1 MKNLLVGIFLLL
13 APIMNGQA
21 VHYRIETGKPQQ
33 IMEHFS
39 SSDAWSTQFVGLWP
53 QEKQNQMADWLF
65 SMETDSKGQPKGIGL
80 PLWRFYVGA
89 GSTEQGEESQ
99 IGSVWTRAE
108 CFLQADGTYNWDK
121 MKGQRNFIKL
131 AKERGVNQFLAFL
144 NSPPVNFTQNG
155 LATNT
160 GRDGTFNMKADC
172 YVKYAAYLADIIE
185 GVEKHDGI
193 KFNYICPFNE
203 PDGHWNWLG
212 PKQEGTPATNR
223 EIAKTVRLIS
233 KEFVKRKIDTQILIS
248 ESSDYRCMF
257 DNHMTDWQRG
267 HQIQTFFSPDSTATY
282 LGDTPNVPRL
292 MVGHSYWTNTPL
304 KSLHDIR
311 CQLRDTLDK
320 YKVDFWQ
327 TELCIMHNDKEI
339 GGIPGFDSTMKTAL
353 YVARVIHH
361 DIVFAHA
368 KSWQWWRTFGEKNR
382 NALVRIFPDSTLLD
396 GEIADTKLLW
406 AIGNYSRF
414 VRPGAVRLA
423 VSAFDKNGRLIHE
436 GDTEQT
442 GLMCSSFRNT
452 DGSKVLV
459 VLNYGKQD
467 RTFLLDQ
474 DVVSREMWQQYR
486 TSDREGE
493 SLKPVGRVE
502 NGKMVCIPA
511 RSMVTL
517 VSSGEK

>member
-1 MKNLLVGIFLLL
+1 
-13 APIMNGQA
+13 
-21 VHYRIETGKPQQ
+21 
-33 IMEHFS
+33 
-39 SSDAWSTQFVGLWP
+39 
-53 QEKQNQMADWLF
+53 
-65 SMETDSKGQPKGIGL
+65 
-80 PLWRFYVGA
+80 
-89 GSTEQGEESQ
+89 
-99 IGSVWTRAE
+99 
-108 CFLQADGTYNWDK
+108 
-121 MKGQRNFIKL
+121 
-131 AKERGVNQFLAFL
+131 
-144 NSPPVNFTQNG
+144 
-155 LATNT
+155 
-160 GRDGTFNMKADC
+160 
-172 YVKYAAYLADIIE
+172 
-185 GVEKHDGI
+185 
-193 KFNYICPFNE
+193 
-203 PDGHWNWLG
+203 
-212 PKQEGTPATNR
+212 
-223 EIAKTVRLIS
+223 
-233 KEFVKRKIDTQILIS
+233 
-248 ESSDYRCMF
+248 
-257 DNHMTDWQRG
+257 
-267 HQIQTFFSPDSTATY
+267 
-282 LGDTPNVPRL
+282 
-292 MVGHSYWTNTPL
+292 
-304 KSLHDIR
+304 
-311 CQLRDTLDK
+311 
-320 YKVDFWQ
+320 
-327 TELCIMHNDKEI
+327 
-339 GGIPGFDSTMKTAL
+339 MKTAL

-502 NGKMVCIPA
+502 NGKIVCIPA

>member
-131 AKERGVNQFLAFL
+131 AKERGVNKFLAFL

-160 GRDGTFNMKADC
+160 GRDGTFNMKSDC

-248 ESSDYRCMF
+248 DSSDYRCMF

-320 YKVDFWQ
+320 YKVEFRQ

-339 GGIPGFDSTMKTAL
+339 VGIPAL
-353 YVARVIHH
+353 LVACVILH
-361 DIVFAHA
+361 DYVFAH
-368 KSWQWWRTFGEKNR
+368 SMCWQWLRTFG
-382 NALVRIFPDSTLLD
+382 
-396 GEIADTKLLW
+396 
-406 AIGNYSRF
+406 
-414 VRPGAVRLA
+414 
-423 VSAFDKNGRLIHE
+423 
-436 GDTEQT
+436 
-442 GLMCSSFRNT
+442 
-452 DGSKVLV
+452 
-459 VLNYGKQD
+459 
-467 RTFLLDQ
+467 
-474 DVVSREMWQQYR
+474 
-486 TSDREGE
+486 
-493 SLKPVGRVE
+493 
-502 NGKMVCIPA
+502 
-511 RSMVTL
+511 
-517 VSSGEK
+517 

>member
-131 AKERGVNQFLAFL
+131 AKERGVNKFLAFL

-160 GRDGTFNMKADC
+160 GRDGTFNMKSDC

-339 GGIPGFDSTMKTAL
+339 GGIPGFDSTMKMAL

-502 NGKMVCIPA
+502 NGKIVCIPA